1 MSADIHEHHPH
12 ADGPVA
18 ARQRQRLPRRFIN
31 DKDWTDSDDDML
43 YGGGGGSDND
53 SAADTVM
60 VDNIVFPC
68 APATS
73 ADGLS

>member
-1 MSADIHEHHPH
+1 M
-12 ADGPVA
+12 A

-43 YGGGGGSDND
+43 YGVGGGSDND

-73 ADGLS
+73 ADRLS